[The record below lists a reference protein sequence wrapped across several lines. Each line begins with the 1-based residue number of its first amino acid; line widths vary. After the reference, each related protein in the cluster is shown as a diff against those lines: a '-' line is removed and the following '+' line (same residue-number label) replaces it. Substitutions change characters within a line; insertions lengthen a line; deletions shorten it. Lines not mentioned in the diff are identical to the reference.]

1 MKNFRYSVNTNLFRK
16 SKTSAE
22 IVDLCVNAGADGIEW
37 GLKTLEGAP
46 ADVREM
52 KKLTADAGLEIVGFL
67 NAGSMWKED
76 LMRQWSEALADCD
89 GKTLRVEY
97 PWFAWDYTESLHQPD
112 SYLDLVKKAKDSLP
126 MLEALAR
133 EYQIKYVLEM
143 HSGSIAADPW
153 AIRYLMEGIDPDC
166 VGAIYDPA
174 NTVIEGFIRPRGTC
188 EILGRHLAYVHAKN
202 VVAVPRD
209 FYTETMKPRRMQ
221 WQFRTT
227 FLDQGMVD
235 YVEIFFALKH
245 SGFKGWLSLEEF
257 VTADYVQEIAESIR
271 FLNECAQAAPDAP
284 CEPFSSFNN

>member
-1 MKNFRYSVNTNLFRK
+1 MKDFRYSVNTNTFRK

-22 IVDLCVNAGADGIEW
+22 IIDLCVKAGADGIEW
-37 GLKTLEGAP
+37 GLKTLENAP

-67 NAGSMWKED
+67 NAGSMWKKD

-112 SYLDLVKKAKDSLP
+112 SYLDLVKRAKDSLP

-133 EYQIKYVLEM
+133 EYRIKYVLEM

-202 VVAVPRD
+202 V
-209 FYTETMKPRRMQ
+209 
-221 WQFRTT
+221 
-227 FLDQGMVD
+227 
-235 YVEIFFALKH
+235 EIFFALKCC
-245 SGFKGWLSLEEF
+245 GFRGWLSLEEF
-257 VTADYVQEIAESIR
+257 VAENYVQEISESIR
-271 FLNECAQAAPDAP
+271 FLSECAEAAPDAP
-284 CEPFSSFNN
+284 CEPFSNFNN